1 MKDQSNGGLNE
12 FKTMAGPRDIIMEN
26 EQKIETTTKIIQLP
40 GEKRIII
47 HRDTNK
53 LKMVSKR

>member
-1 MKDQSNGGLNE
+1 
-12 FKTMAGPRDIIMEN
+12 MEN

-53 LKMVSKR
+53 LKMVSNRSNIH

>member
-1 MKDQSNGGLNE
+1 
-12 FKTMAGPRDIIMEN
+12 MEN

-53 LKMVSKR
+53 LKMVSNIHYNLSCP